1 MQIIVI
7 ALMMVWMLLGL
18 CGCTS
23 NVQGKDEYDA
33 DHEAYTKCIENEP
46 SVDDCVYDYVKYLPK
61 EYQEQLED

>member
-7 ALMMVWMLLGL
+7 ALMMVWMILGL

-23 NVQGKDEYDA
+23 TIQEKDEYEA
-33 DHEAYTKCIENEP
+33 DHEAYTECIENEP

>member
-7 ALMMVWMLLGL
+7 ALMMLWMLLGI

-23 NVQGKDEYDA
+23 NIQEKDEYDA

-46 SVDDCVYDYVKYLPK
+46 NMDDCVYDYVKYLP
-61 EYQEQLED
+61 ENIQGDMD